1 MYFFNT
7 LSAVLFLSLL
17 FNTACAQDTVFLKKQ
32 ARRFATATFNGDH
45 QTIIALTYPE
55 LVKLSGGPEQMQ
67 KLITE
72 KIESLN
78 KQGVMK
84 FDGSIGSPGA
94 FYKAGTEIHCLL
106 PETLV
111 LKTFNGRYI
120 GRSYLLAVTKDKG
133 KNWTFLDVGNM
144 PADVLH
150 HLLPTYNDELVIP
163 ASGKP
168 MFFAD

>member
-1 MYFFNT
+1 MPFFKTINII
-7 LSAVLFLSLL
+7 LFLSLL
-17 FNTACAQDTVFLKKQ
+17 SFYTFAQDTVFLKKQ
-32 ARRFATATFNGDH
+32 AKRFAVATFNGDH
-45 QTIIALTYPE
+45 QTIIALTYPG

-72 KIESLN
+72 KIESLK

-84 FDGSIGSPGA
+84 FDGSIGSPGS
-94 FYKAGTEIHCLL
+94 FYKAGDQIHCLL

-120 GRSYLLAVTKDKG
+120 GRSYLLAVSNDKG
-133 KNWTFLDVGNM
+133 KSWTFLDVGNM

-150 HLLPTYNDELVIP
+150 RLLPNYNEDLVIP

>member
-1 MYFFNT
+1 MYFFKN
-7 LSAVLFLSLL
+7 LSAVLFLSLI
-17 FNTACAQDTVFLKKQ
+17 FNTAWAQDTVFLKKQ
-32 ARRFATATFNGDH
+32 ARRFAIATFNGDH

-72 KIESLN
+72 KIESLK

-84 FDGSIGSPGA
+84 FDGSIGSPSP
-94 FYKAGTEIHCLL
+94 FYKAGDQIHCLL

-111 LKTFNGRYI
+111 LKTFNGRYV

-150 HLLPTYNDELVIP
+150 RLLPTYNDELIIP

>member
-1 MYFFNT
+1 MPFFKNLIT
-7 LSAVLFLSLL
+7 VSFLFLLS
-17 FNTACAQDTVFLKKQ
+17 FTTCAQDTVFLKKQ
-32 ARRFATATFNGDH
+32 AKRLAAATFNGDH
-45 QTIIALTYPE
+45 QTVIALTYPE
-55 LVKLSGGPEQMQ
+55 LIKLSGGKEQMQ

-72 KIESLN
+72 KIESLK

-84 FDGSIGSPGA
+84 FDGSIGSPGP
-94 FYKAGTEIHCLL
+94 FYKAGDQIHCLL

-111 LKTFNGRYI
+111 LKTFSGRYV
-120 GRSYLLAVTKDKG
+120 GRSYLLAVTNDKG
-133 KNWTFLDVGNM
+133 KSWTFLDVGNM

-150 HLLPTYNDELVIP
+150 RLLPNYNESLVIP